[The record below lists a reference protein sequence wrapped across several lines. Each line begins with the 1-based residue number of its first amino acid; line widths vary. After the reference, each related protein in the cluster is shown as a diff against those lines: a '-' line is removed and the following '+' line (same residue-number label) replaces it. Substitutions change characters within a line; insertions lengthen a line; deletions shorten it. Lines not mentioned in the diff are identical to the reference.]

1 MIIFFMVF
9 ILEIF
14 ANHKWEEKG
23 TIYLI
28 FVGNVS
34 SSVRFAKR
42 SCPGKD
48 NLLGSIQT

>member
-9 ILEIF
+9 ILEIL

-28 FVGNVS
+28 FVGKVS
-34 SSVRFAKR
+34 EDLR
-42 SCPGKD
+42 
-48 NLLGSIQT
+48 SIQT

>member
-9 ILEIF
+9 ILEIL

-28 FVGNVS
+28 PVGKVS
-34 SSVRFAKR
+34 EDLR
-42 SCPGKD
+42 
-48 NLLGSIQT
+48 SIQT